1 MVLADGRILHTGG
14 NNKRP
19 KKSAAGYNL
28 TNIMIGSEGT
38 LGIITKA
45 TVKLHA
51 QPEAIAAAVSV
62 NFAEK
67 FSLCFLSC
75 RSGGKSLYISKL
87 LFELRCLCAFP
98 SVCLSASVCP
108 KKTFLMVAHIKK
120 C

>member
-28 TNIMIGSEGT
+28 TNIMVGSEGT

-51 QPEAIAAAVSV
+51 QPEAIAAAVSIK
-62 NFAEK
+62 FTEK
-67 FSLCFLSC
+67 FSLCFYFVDLEETLYTYRISSYNC
-75 RSGGKSLYISKL
+75 RGNY
-87 LFELRCLCAFP
+87 C
-98 SVCLSASVCP
+98 
-108 KKTFLMVAHIKK
+108 FLNF
-120 C
+120 